1 MTKTQISC
9 HDIELLSIYLDGQL
23 NSAQQVALE
32 ARLHTQPAL
41 ARELEALRNTR
52 QMLRALPPLRAP
64 RNFTLS
70 AQAYRKPAS
79 TRLPSFFGA
88 VSALSSA
95 LLVLLVIA
103 SMLLDR
109 GAQPVSLA
117 GEQAYP
123 VALEASAPT
132 EDITTLMQAKV
143 PEETEAMDSYPAP
156 VTEEISRIAE
166 PTPELLTVPPAAEE
180 SQLVLEPTAT
190 PVLEEAVTLG
200 IQEAA
205 TATPYPTQEMA
216 DSSSTTLPYEVA
228 LPGITVGV
236 SGGEATQED
245 ASAKNLAETPTTPRS
260 PLTKTLQTGEIIL
273 AGCALLTGLIA
284 LVIFIRQRK

>member
-1 MTKTQISC
+1 MTKPQISF
-9 HDIELLSIYLDGQL
+9 HDIELLSNYLDDQL
-23 NSAQQVALE
+23 NPAQQAALE

-41 ARELEALRNTR
+41 AQELEAMRNTR
-52 QMLRALPPLRAP
+52 LLLRALPPLRAP

-70 AQAYRKPAS
+70 AQAYRKPAP

-103 SMLLDR
+103 SLLLDR
-109 GAQPVSLA
+109 GAKPLSLA

-123 VALEASAPT
+123 VALEANAPT
-132 EDITTLMQAKV
+132 EDISLMQAKV
-143 PEETEAMDSYPAP
+143 PEEPEAMDSYPAP
-156 VTEEISRIAE
+156 VTEEVSRIAE
-166 PTPELLTVPPAAEE
+166 PTPELLTAPPAAEE
-180 SQLVLEPTAT
+180 SQLALEPTAT

-205 TATPYPTQEMA
+205 TATPYPTQDSA

-228 LPGITVGV
+228 LPGVTVGV
-236 SGGEATQED
+236 SGGEATPED

-260 PLTKTLQTGEIIL
+260 PIMRTLQTGEIIL
-273 AGCALLTGLIA
+273 GGCALLTGLIA